1 MTIFEIIK
9 CIFLAVL
16 TVLLGLM
23 ALITHR
29 IGTIRKW
36 EIEKNEKPGS
46 NQNSMMNTHEEGNR

>member
-36 EIEKNEKPGS
+36 EIEKEQEARKQPEFYDEYS
-46 NQNSMMNTHEEGNR
+46 